1 MAMTQT
7 LTRPTRRAD
16 AIEESTDTAG
26 IAPME
31 LRFEPAIE
39 MTEEAFIAFC
49 AQNSDMRIEL
59 TAEGVLEIMP
69 PAFSITGSRNISISS
84 QLHVWSEMDGRGVA
98 FDSSAGFTLPNNA
111 IRSPDASWVLRSRL
125 AALSDEDKNR
135 FIPLCPDFV
144 VELRST
150 TDRLSVV
157 QAKMAEYIANGAR
170 LGWLIDPIA
179 RRVYV
184 YRPNAPVEVLDAPD
198 TLSAEPELAGFA
210 LNLTPIWEPAF

>member
-7 LTRPTRRAD
+7 LTRPTKRAD
-16 AIEESTDTAG
+16 ATEYAADTAG

-31 LRFEPAIE
+31 LRFEPAIS
-39 MTEEAFIAFC
+39 MTEDLFTAFC
-49 AQNSDMRIEL
+49 AQNSDMHIEL
-59 TAEGVLEIMP
+59 TADGVLEIMP
-69 PAFSITGSRNISISS
+69 PAFAITDHKNVKISS
-84 QLHVWSEMDGRGVA
+84 QLDVWADQDGSGVA
-98 FDSSAGFTLPNNA
+98 FGPTAGFTLPNRA

-125 AALSDEDKNR
+125 AALTAEDKNR

-184 YRPNAPVEVLDAPD
+184 YRPDAPVEVLDAPD
-198 TLSAEPELAGFA
+198 TLSAEPDLAGFS

>member
-7 LTRPTRRAD
+7 LTRTPTRAGTTED
-16 AIEESTDTAG
+16 AADTA
-26 IAPME
+26 PMPLE
-31 LRFEPAIE
+31 LRFEPAIAL
-39 MTEEAFIAFC
+39 TEEQFAAFC

-69 PAFSITGSRNISISS
+69 PAFAITDHKNVKISS
-84 QLHVWSEMDGRGVA
+84 QLDVWADQDGSGVA
-98 FDSSAGFTLPNNA
+98 FGPTAGFTLPNRA

-125 AALSDEDKNR
+125 AALTAEDKNR

-150 TDRLSVV
+150 TDRLSVL
-157 QAKMAEYIANGAR
+157 QAKMAEYMANGAR

-179 RRVYV
+179 RRAYV
-184 YRPNAPVEVLDAPD
+184 YRPDAPVEVLDAPD

>member
-7 LTRPTRRAD
+7 LTRPPKRAD
-16 AIEESTDTAG
+16 ATEESTNTAG
-26 IAPME
+26 IAPIE
-31 LRFEPAIE
+31 LRFEPAIP

-98 FDSSAGFTLPNNA
+98 FDSSAGFTLPNRA

-125 AALSDEDKNR
+125 ATLSDEDKNR

-144 VELRST
+144 VELRSS

-184 YRPNAPVEVLDAPD
+184 YRPNAPVEVMDAPD

-210 LNLTPIWEPAF
+210 LNLTPIWTPAF

>member
-7 LTRPTRRAD
+7 LTRPPTRAD
-16 AIEESTDTAG
+16 TAED
-26 IAPME
+26 AAYTAPMPME

-39 MTEEAFIAFC
+39 MTEELFTAFC
-49 AQNSDMRIEL
+49 AQNRDMRIEL

-69 PAFSITGSRNISISS
+69 PTFSITGSQNADITVELGIWARR
-84 QLHVWSEMDGRGVA
+84 DGTGVF
-98 FDSSAGFTLPNNA
+98 FDSSAGFRLPNRA
-111 IRSPDASWVLRSRL
+111 IRAPDASWVLRSRL
-125 AALSDEDKNR
+125 AALTAEDKNR

-184 YRPNAPVEVLDAPD
+184 YRPDAPVEVLDAPD
-198 TLSAEPELAGFA
+198 TLSAEPDLAGFS

>member
-7 LTRPTRRAD
+7 LTRPPKPKRAYPPFGC
-16 AIEESTDTAG
+16 TPT
-26 IAPME
+26 E
-31 LRFEPAIE
+31 LRFEPAIAL
-39 MTEEAFIAFC
+39 TEEQFAAFC

-69 PAFSITGSRNISISS
+69 PAFAITDHKNVKISS
-84 QLHVWSEMDGRGVA
+84 QLDVWADKDGSGVA
-98 FDSSAGFTLPNNA
+98 FGPTAGFTLPNNA

-125 AALSDEDKNR
+125 AALTDEDKNR

-144 VELRST
+144 VELRSA

-157 QAKMAEYIANGAR
+157 QAKMAEYMASGAR
-170 LGWLIDPIA
+170 LGWLIDPIN

-184 YRPNAPVEVLDAPD
+184 YRPNTPVEVLDAPD

-210 LNLTPIWEPAF
+210 LNLTPIWAPAF

>member
-7 LTRPTRRAD
+7 LTRPPKPKRAYPPFGC
-16 AIEESTDTAG
+16 TPT
-26 IAPME
+26 E
-31 LRFEPAIE
+31 LRFEPAIAL
-39 MTEEAFIAFC
+39 TEEQFAAFC
-49 AQNSDMRIEL
+49 AQNRDMRIEL

-69 PAFSITGSRNISISS
+69 PAFGISGNKNGQITL
-84 QLHVWSEMDGRGVA
+84 QLGNWSNQDDTGA
-98 FDSSAGFTLPNNA
+98 FFGSSAGFTLPNRA
-111 IRSPDASWVLRSRL
+111 IRAPDASWVLRSRL
-125 AALSDEDKNR
+125 AALTDEDKNR

-144 VELRST
+144 VELRSG
-150 TDRLSVV
+150 TDSLRVV

-210 LNLTPIWEPAF
+210 LNLTPIWAPAF

>member
-1 MAMTQT
+1 MAMPQT
-7 LTRPTRRAD
+7 LTRTPKPKRAHPPFGCTPT
-16 AIEESTDTAG
+16 
-26 IAPME
+26 E
-31 LRFEPAIE
+31 LRFEPAIAL
-39 MTEEAFIAFC
+39 TEEQFAAFC
-49 AQNSDMRIEL
+49 AQNRDMRIEL

-69 PAFSITGSRNISISS
+69 PAFGISGNKNGQITL
-84 QLHVWSEMDGRGVA
+84 QLGNWSNQDDTGVF
-98 FDSSAGFTLPNNA
+98 FDSSAGFRLPNRA

-170 LGWLIDPIA
+170 LGWLIDPIN

-198 TLSAEPELAGFA
+198 MLSAEPELAGFA

>member
-7 LTRPTRRAD
+7 LTRPPKRAD
-16 AIEESTDTAG
+16 ATEESTDTAG

-31 LRFEPAIE
+31 LRFEPAIS
-39 MTEEAFIAFC
+39 MTEEMFIAFC

-98 FDSSAGFTLPNNA
+98 FDSSAGFTLPNRA

-150 TDRLSVV
+150 TDRLSVM

-184 YRPNAPVEVLDAPD
+184 YRPNASVEMLGAPD

>member
-7 LTRPTRRAD
+7 LTRTPTRAD
-16 AIEESTDTAG
+16 TTEDAADTAPM
-26 IAPME
+26 PME

-39 MTEEAFIAFC
+39 MTEDVFTAFC
-49 AQNSDMRIEL
+49 AQNRDMRIEL

-69 PAFSITGSRNISISS
+69 PTKGDTGAKELDIAVDLKIWSRA
-84 QLHVWSEMDGRGVA
+84 DGSGVA
-98 FDSSAGFTLPNNA
+98 FGPTAGFTLPNRA

-125 AALSDEDKNR
+125 AALPAEDKNR

-179 RRVYV
+179 QRVYV
-184 YRPNAPVEVLDAPD
+184 YRPNAPVQVLDAPD

>member
-7 LTRPTRRAD
+7 LTRPPKRVDTT
-16 AIEESTDTAG
+16 EESTDTAG

-31 LRFEPAIE
+31 LRFEPAIP
-39 MTEEAFIAFC
+39 MTEELFIAFC

-69 PAFSITGSRNISISS
+69 PTFSITGSRNISISS

-144 VELRST
+144 VELRSS

-179 RRVYV
+179 RRAYV
-184 YRPNAPVEVLDAPD
+184 YRPNAPVEVLDALD
-198 TLSAEPELAGFA
+198 ALSAEPELAGFA